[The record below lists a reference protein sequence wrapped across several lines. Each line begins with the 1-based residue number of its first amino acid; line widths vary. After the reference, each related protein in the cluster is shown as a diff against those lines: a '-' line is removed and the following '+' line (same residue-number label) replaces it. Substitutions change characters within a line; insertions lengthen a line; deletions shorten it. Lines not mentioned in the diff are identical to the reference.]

1 MTYRPLDL
9 SSTLAAIGSAE
20 PPHAKAAKAA
30 KPSKVGSTV
39 HATTAGPQ
47 HDVTHRDRRPA
58 VASFSG
64 ISGFSARGNADTDGS
79 WAERAAIAEFE
90 GGLSREDAEAVA
102 EACLPPGGHV
112 PLDEAGLPAGPCRR
126 CGCRCFWRLSMTA
139 EARWN
144 CNVCDRRPVA
154 VFTDACTV
162 PGLAG
167 MSAGSF

>member
-9 SSTLAAIGSAE
+9 SSALAAVGSAE

-30 KPSKVGSTV
+30 KPSKLGST
-39 HATTAGPQ
+39 ANAGTTGPQ
-47 HDVTHRDRRPA
+47 HNVALLDRRPA

-64 ISGFSARGNADTDGS
+64 ISGFSARGNADHDDT
-79 WAERAAIAEFE
+79 WVERAAIAEFD

-112 PLDEAGLPAGPCRR
+112 PLDEGGIPAGPCLR
-126 CGCRCFWRLSMTA
+126 CGCRSFWRLSMTLD
-139 EARWN
+139 ARWN

-154 VFTDACTV
+154 VFTDACTL
-162 PGLAG
+162 PGPAG
-167 MSAGSF
+167 IGFDSF